1 MPHCANTASVA
12 VVCAVQDT
20 IKYATSIPRESVVDI
35 RGIVKLAPTPIGSAT
50 QSLIEVHI
58 EEVSSVSEYT
68 CKHATL
74 EDSSK
79 GITHSFAQV
88 AYCGVRQLQWC
99 ARAIHSVQSICV
111 HAVVVRVVILP
122 LARSSMISSV

>member
-1 MPHCANTASVA
+1 MPHCANTAAVA

-58 EEVSSVSEYT
+58 EEV
-68 CKHATL
+68 
-74 EDSSK
+74 
-79 GITHSFAQV
+79 
-88 AYCGVRQLQWC
+88 
-99 ARAIHSVQSICV
+99 
-111 HAVVVRVVILP
+111 
-122 LARSSMISSV
+122 RSNHH